1 MKKFL
6 TTIIAVALL
15 VSSAGCQ
22 VQQPQAT
29 QSAPETAPQAIVLN
43 VESSSEKHPDTST
56 VMEQITAGL
65 KVKLDTAEKENV
77 VTQVAKEEPKASPV
91 AGQEKVQEPQEKQEM
106 RQSNPTAEPKQETPA
121 SEPDAYLK
129 VTVKATPTPPPAA
142 TPVPTPVPTPEPPA
156 PTPEPPAP
164 TPAPV
169 EPTPEPVPSFDIGY
183 WIGYAQNCAQGL
195 GLRLESSAVD
205 CWDNPIGAGP
215 HSTCL
220 ERDINSRMNRYAN
233 DPDITDVW
241 VWYESTGND
250 CYNIYIGYA

>member
-1 MKKFL
+1 MKKIL
-6 TTIIAVALL
+6 TTLIAAALL
-15 VSSAGCQ
+15 ISSAGCQ

-29 QSAPETAPQAIVLN
+29 QSAPEPAPQAIVLN

-56 VMEQITAGL
+56 VIEQITAGL
-65 KVKLDTAEKENV
+65 KVKLDTPEKENV
-77 VTQVAKEEPKASPV
+77 VTQVAKEEPKASPI
-91 AGQEKVQEPQEKQEM
+91 AEQEKAQGPQNKPEM
-106 RQSNPTAEPKQETPA
+106 RQSSPTAESKQETPA

-142 TPVPTPVPTPEPPA
+142 TPAPTPA

-169 EPTPEPVPSFDIGY
+169 ELTPEPVPSFDIDY
-183 WIGYAQNCAQGL
+183 WIGYAQSYAQGL

-220 ERDINSRMNRYAN
+220 ERDISSRLNRYAN

-241 VWYESTGND
+241 IWYESTGGNN
-250 CYNIYIGYA
+250 YNIYIGYA

>member
-1 MKKFL
+1 M
-6 TTIIAVALL
+6 
-15 VSSAGCQ
+15 
-22 VQQPQAT
+22 
-29 QSAPETAPQAIVLN
+29 LN
-43 VESSSEKHPDTST
+43 VETPSEEHVDTSA
-56 VMEQITAGL
+56 VIKQITAGL
-65 KVKLDTAEKENV
+65 KVRVDTAEKKKE
-77 VTQVAKEEPKASPV
+77 VTQAAKEKPHASPT
-91 AGQEKVQEPQEKQEM
+91 AEQEKAQEPQNKPEM
-106 RQSNPTAEPKQETPA
+106 WQSDPTAEPKQETPA
-121 SEPDAYLK
+121 TEPDAYLK
-129 VTVKATPTPPPAA
+129 ITVKATPTPSPTA
-142 TPVPTPVPTPEPPA
+142 TTAPTPAPTPEPPA
-156 PTPEPPAP
+156 PTPEPPAS